1 MEQFKLTVA
10 LNRGIDRSDEMAW
23 GFTLPLLHPFYSH
36 PPPPFFS
43 ITAQTSSQLQNS
55 ICMLMRKKEPSW
67 SHPLSSSS
75 FSCPFLH
82 SCLPAPDQYIYIES
96 VVDESGLVKNMNR
109 SVCMR
114 DLATTITLCCPIQF
128 SCDPADP
135 RAQRFRPC
143 HSPRRSR
150 LWWHPPVYL
159 LQGKMGNTCRIGRDV
174 REGSAK
180 HKMLYAGSKPGMF
193 ESGPLWPVRPEFLL
207 FSPCTAK
214 SSQTDI

>member
-23 GFTLPLLHPFYSH
+23 GFTLPLLHPFTPSSL
-36 PPPPFFS
+36 PFFS

-55 ICMLMRKKEPSW
+55 ICMLMRKGEPSW
-67 SHPLSSSS
+67 SHPPPPPFLALSSTHASQHPTS
-75 FSCPFLH
+75 IL
-82 SCLPAPDQYIYIES
+82 IES
-96 VVDESGLVKNMNR
+96 VVDELGLVKNMNR
-109 SVCMR
+109 SVCVQ
-114 DLATTITLCCPIQF
+114 DLATTITLCRPIQF
-128 SCDPADP
+128 NGDPADP

-143 HSPRRSR
+143 HSPHRSR

-180 HKMLYAGSKPGMF
+180 HKMLYVGSKPGMF